1 MANET
6 MLLEAG
12 RTNRRYWQDLWAAR
26 DVTWILALRDI
37 SVRYKQSA
45 LGIAWVILRPLFTML
60 VFTLVFEKIARLAS
74 EGGLPYPLLVLSG
87 MVPWILF
94 STALPDVTNSLVSNA
109 NLIGKVYFPR
119 MAIPLASLSN
129 AIVEFLICTA
139 LLLIFMLFYGIDY
152 SWTLLTLP
160 LFGILA
166 LFSSIGLGLWWATLN
181 VRYRDFRFIIPFV
194 IQVGLYLTPIGYSS
208 QHIPSHWKM
217 LFYLNPMVA
226 VIDGFRW
233 AISSGASQMFWAG
246 LLGSVLTSSVLLCIG
261 IYSFRKSERTFA
273 DII

>member
-1 MANET
+1 MINQI
-6 MLLEAG
+6 MILEAG
-12 RTNRRYWQDLWAAR
+12 RSNQHYWKDLWASR

-45 LGIAWVILRPLFTML
+45 LGILWVLLRPLFTML
-60 VFTLVFEKIARLAS
+60 VFTMVFEKIARLAS
-74 EGGLPYPLLVLSG
+74 EGGLPYPILVLSG

-94 STALPDVTNSLVSNA
+94 STALPDITNSLVNNS

-119 MAIPLASLSN
+119 LAIPIASLSN
-129 AIVEFLICTA
+129 AIVEFIICTA
-139 LLLIFMLFYGIDY
+139 LLLILMVFYGLDY

-160 LFGILA
+160 LFGLLA
-166 LFSSIGLGLWWATLN
+166 LFSSLGLGLWWATLN
-181 VRYRDFRFIIPFV
+181 VRYRDFRFVIPFI

-208 QHIPSHWKM
+208 QHIPEQWKI
-217 LFYLNPMVA
+217 LFYINPMVA

-233 AISSGASQMFWAG
+233 AISSGASEIFWAG
-246 LLGSVLTSSVLLCIG
+246 VLGSILSSTVLLYIG
-261 IYSFRKSERTFA
+261 IYVFRKSERTFA

>member
-6 MLLEAG
+6 TLLEAG
-12 RTNRRYWQDLWAAR
+12 RTNQRYWQDLWAAR

-60 VFTLVFEKIARLAS
+60 VFTFVFEKIARLAS

-208 QHIPSHWKM
+208 QHIPAHWKM

-233 AISSGASQMFWAG
+233 AISSGASQMFWMG
-246 LLGSVLTSSVLLCIG
+246 LLGSILTSSVLLCIG